1 MKRFRHVSLYY
12 RDENKVFRKVP
23 GIKLL
28 VKKLTGRLV
37 EVYTLPK
44 TAVQEIE
51 RIDLYRYQ

>member
-28 VKKLTGRLV
+28 VNKLNGRLV
-37 EVYTLPK
+37 EVYTLP
-44 TAVQEIE
+44 TAAESESE
-51 RIDLYRYQ
+51 RIELY